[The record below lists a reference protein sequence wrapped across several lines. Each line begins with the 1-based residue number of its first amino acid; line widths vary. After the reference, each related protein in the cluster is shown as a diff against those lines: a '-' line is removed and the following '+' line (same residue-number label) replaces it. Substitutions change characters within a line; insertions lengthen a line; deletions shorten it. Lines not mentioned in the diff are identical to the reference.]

1 MRDQPVGHLLSA
13 QTVGIVGVGRIGR
26 EVIKRLRPFGCRI
39 MVYDPILSLAEIRD
53 LGVEA
58 CELDTLFELAD
69 IVSLHA
75 PLLATTRGM
84 IGATQLARLHDGAI
98 LLNTAR
104 AHLVDEDAL
113 LRELQSGRILAA
125 LDVFHAEPLPAES
138 PLLMLPNV
146 ILSPHIGALT
156 RETLFKQGQ
165 MMLDEVQRFLRG
177 EPLAYEI
184 FPDQLPNMA

>member
-1 MRDQPVGHLLSA
+1 
-13 QTVGIVGVGRIGR
+13 
-26 EVIKRLRPFGCRI
+26 VIKRLQSFGCRI
-39 MVYDPILSLAEIRD
+39 IVYDPFLSLAEIHD
-53 LGVEA
+53 LEVES
-58 CELDTLFELAD
+58 CEMDTLFELAD

-75 PLLATTRGM
+75 PLLTTTRGM
-84 IGATQLARLHDGAI
+84 IGASQLARLHDGAI
-98 LLNTAR
+98 LLNTAH

-113 LRELQSGRILAA
+113 LRELLSGRILAA
-125 LDVFHAEPLPAES
+125 LDVFHEEPLPADS
-138 PLLMLPNV
+138 PLLALPNV
-146 ILSPHIGALT
+146 LLSPHAGALT